1 MLNREGR
8 SFRAHLFSFGPIL
21 FVCAQRTPSFCTKS
35 ARRYAS
41 HREGG
46 GGGIMIAQC
55 DTASLIEKT
64 GLFRAHVFSLEPLSY
79 TYLSP
84 FRSTGTAHKT
94 CISVYNAKKL
104 CPLNWECSLTKQM
117 SGDGQ
122 PKGERA
128 SVKGED

>member
-1 MLNREGR
+1 MKGLDSTTR
-8 SFRAHLFSFGPIL
+8 SSRSRHLLRVRAAHPLVVDTIGLEICIP
-21 FVCAQRTPSFCTKS
+21 QG
-35 ARRYAS
+35 
-41 HREGG
+41 GG

-64 GLFRAHVFSLEPLSY
+64 GLFRAHVFSLEPLGY